1 MIPFLHLFR
10 LKNSHLVFRSL
21 QVKGLLPIVN
31 QLPLNYGWLDD
42 CCIGAVNRF
51 MSKYKPKGFWIF
63 CGFSFLLCMLLG
75 LKTEMLNLDSFQ
87 RLYIL
92 LVIEMLRSF
101 FFLSKMVLKLMC
113 LIFDYITV
121 KTKWCLHKKYK
132 NLQTKRLNRVFC
144 LLMHVSYGVSYF
156 CLLWE
161 YEQPRLNWLPLP
173 ALVPYNLVWIEWS
186 NMIFITKK
194 GVMLQRRMNRE
205 R

>member
-1 MIPFLHLFR
+1 MKASSRCNLRLEPSPLWTEWYKIWDCSKRTLGLLWMLSFLKYEMLMIPFLHLFR

-101 FFLSKMVLKLMC
+101 FFLSKMVLKLTC

-132 NLQTKRLNRVFC
+132 N
-144 LLMHVSYGVSYF
+144 
-156 CLLWE
+156 
-161 YEQPRLNWLPLP
+161 
-173 ALVPYNLVWIEWS
+173 
-186 NMIFITKK
+186 
-194 GVMLQRRMNRE
+194 
-205 R
+205 